1 MKLNTSLPLFCAAI
15 LLAVSCN
22 NTKSKKPVLTQEE
35 TDAVEAQ
42 LSQMSLRE
50 KVGQLFTVRPEAL
63 CPELEASGMG
73 MYTYKLQ
80 TVTEGMV
87 ERTQIYPVGGYTLFA
102 HNIDNPEQLKSFTAA
117 LHALPG
123 EPLLSIDEEG
133 GRVARIANNDHFDV
147 PRFASM
153 AAVGATGDPAKA
165 QESGKAIGNYLKEYG
180 FDIDFAPDAD
190 VNTNPENVVIG
201 DRAFSNDPKVAAPM
215 VVAYLKGLEE
225 AGVEG
230 CIKHFPG
237 NA

>member
-1 MKLNTSLPLFCAAI
+1 MKLSTSISLACAVV

-63 CPELEASGMG
+63 CPEQEASGMG
-73 MYTYKLQ
+73 MYTYKLRA
-80 TVTEGMV
+80 VTEGMV
-87 ERTQIYPVGGYTLFA
+87 ERSKLYPVGGYTLFA

-133 GRVARIANNDHFDV
+133 GRVARIANNDNFNV
-147 PRFASM
+147 PSYASM
-153 AAVGATGDPAKA
+153 AAIGATGDPSKA
-165 QESGKAIGNYLKEYG
+165 QESGYQGA
-180 FDIDFAPDAD
+180 AD
-190 VNTNPENVVIG
+190 RI
-201 DRAFSNDPKVAAPM
+201 AAVKQKM
-215 VVAYLKGLEE
+215 ATLEQ
-225 AGVEG
+225 
-230 CIKHFPG
+230 
-237 NA
+237 